1 MRSCEIRGNAALG
14 GSDKGGSKLNGYQ
27 ASGPAEGGEVEMNSG
42 PSGPPCCIA
51 NPFLQDM
58 SGASH

>member
-27 ASGPAEGGEVEMNSG
+27 ASGPAEGS
-42 PSGPPCCIA
+42 CTLA
-51 NPFLQDM
+51 KLR
-58 SGASH
+58 